1 MVPPRAPSFLASVRS
16 RLRSGES
23 AVSPPRANVG
33 SLATVL
39 SKLSTPLVLG
49 LAATLPL
56 VFLHVEHQPGFDVAV
71 GSTSVHLALSDL
83 AVLALGIL
91 AALVWLARR
100 TAPLRPVVWIALA
113 AALFLGWIFASC
125 FYPLLGSDPYTW
137 RTHLPAA
144 GKFAEYVLIA
154 WAVLV
159 LVRRRADLDLVCW
172 TIVLWSVA
180 ASIVGVLQMVGVDI
194 SSAWPAGRRQ
204 PSFLGHHDFAALSGA
219 AASVA
224 IVAIALPGARVD
236 RRMAITGGVSGVVG
250 LIVSGSSAGAI
261 GFALAAVAAS
271 IVVRRSLRRV
281 AAILAI
287 AAVAGGGVVLLRGG
301 DIASFLHLLGIGK
314 QEQTGNVE
322 TYTQRTVLAYIG
334 WRIFLDRPAVGVGW
348 DGSSEQWAYGPHLDD
363 AHREFP
369 SAPDLSFPSP
379 AHPWGVQNAYVQALS
394 DLGIVGTIFF
404 LGLLA
409 LCLVVTG
416 RRALRGPPDAALAP
430 LLSACWLLVA
440 IGVLS
445 ATGFVAGIPTDGVV
459 WLAIGLA
466 ATATVGLRRF
476 PVEPQPPAA
485 AARMASSRA

>member
-1 MVPPRAPSFLASVRS
+1 MLRVRS
-16 RLRSGES
+16 LS
-23 AVSPPRANVG
+23 SPV
-33 SLATVL
+33 
-39 SKLSTPLVLG
+39 VLG
-49 LAATLPL
+49 LAATLPV

-71 GSTSVHLALSDL
+71 GSSSVHLALSDL
-83 AVLALGIL
+83 AVLALGVL
-91 AALVWLARR
+91 AIGVWLRQR
-100 TAPLRPVVWIALA
+100 TAPLRPTLWVALA
-113 AALFLGWIFASC
+113 SALFLGWILASC

-137 RTHLPAA
+137 RTHLLAA
-144 GKFAEYVLIA
+144 GKFAEYVLIG

-159 LVRRRADLDLVCW
+159 LVRRRVDLDLVAW
-172 TIVLWSVA
+172 TIVLWSAA
-180 ASIVGVLQMVGVDI
+180 ASLVGVLQIVGVHI

-224 IVAIALPGARVD
+224 IVAIALPAARSD
-236 RRMAITGGVSGVVG
+236 RRLAVLGGVSGVAG

-261 GFALAAVAAS
+261 GFGLAAIAAS
-271 IVVRRSLRRV
+271 IVARRSWRRV
-281 AAILAI
+281 AAILAV

-322 TYTQRTVLAYIG
+322 TYTQRTVLVYIG
-334 WRIFLDRPAVGVGW
+334 WRIFLDHPAAGVGW
-348 DGSSEQWAYGPHLDD
+348 DGSLEQWAYQPYLAD

-379 AHPWGVQNAYVQALS
+379 QHPWGVQNAYVQALS
-394 DLGIVGTIFF
+394 DLGAVGITLF

-409 LCLVVTG
+409 VCLLACG
-416 RRALRGPPDAALAP
+416 RLALRGPPEVALVP

-440 IGVLS
+440 MGVLS
-445 ATGFVAGIPTDGVV
+445 ATGFVAGLPTDGVL

-466 ATATVGLRRF
+466 ATATVGLT
-476 PVEPQPPAA
+476 QAA
-485 AARMASSRA
+485 ASARIASSRP